1 MKTKNLWRVWLMSLA
16 AVLVLSVLSCGGDD
30 LETDPPTPPVL
41 PTENTGEVNFSINIE
56 GGGGTGSGTATDPA
70 IAQSG
75 DTLGVAITQKS
86 SYTDPNGTVFTCEPK
101 ATIKLFTAADTL
113 YVKDLKTLLDVKES
127 SNSQSTKTPAAN
139 MQTLQRVQKF
149 SVGGKEITFDLAH
162 DIYTYVNSQSR
173 KIEMPYIKVNPAKYG
188 AAKTEATRAA
198 AVAVAVTGIRL
209 KRLASPMQTR
219 ASTITDSAAYDVNVS
234 FTLDIESVNTKN
246 TNSQTLSFEAN
257 FVSVVETTTE
267 IPDPTMNFK
276 YELSHKSGTNS
287 GSSPYEV
294 ILGKPLS
301 LEWQQDASYQY
312 FSIVDRTS
320 MEIKFEP
327 KAYVRINT
335 AKVDTIWATDVSEL
349 QKSTVTKPTINSS
362 GDNPVENTG
371 SQVYTFAGQEVSL
384 NWGYQSY
391 NPMKIEDVDV
401 NLPYLSLSKPEIAD
415 MSVTEVPNGV
425 LKGKKGK
432 LYTISVTFNQ
442 TLSTVNVSEP
452 QSEQLQYVVK
462 YIGAIAEEEPKPAE
476 LVNIKYRKGYQW
488 FEPHDNIPLTYQYI
502 VYKDSI
508 FSDGTVHTSESRSGL
523 TTMEW
528 ELNNASAHGKFNQTI
543 EEVRSGNGSK
553 VKVYYFPIQDGDFDT
568 SYGNA
573 NISRTIA
580 VPDLS
585 IVTYK
590 EETPEIKN
598 PDQWDSYHGWNTS
611 APKVGWYWAD
621 FYYNNYVDVCNY
633 YTEAGGA
640 KLTFFNICSRWYNK
654 ILYVEDSINGGKLIT
669 FLGDES
675 DIDDIDYRPN
685 FDFNLHEESATMPTG
700 EPAKV
705 FTHTCTTTFLGRQ
718 FHYELVDTVYQYT
731 TPPFEGEV
739 TN

>member
-1 MKTKNLWRVWLMSLA
+1 MKTKNLWRVCLMSLA
-16 AVLVLSVLSCGGDD
+16 AVLVLSVLSCGGDE
-30 LETDPPTPPVL
+30 LEIDPPT
-41 PTENTGEVNFSINIE
+41 TENTGEVNFSINIE
-56 GGGGTGSGTATDPA
+56 GDGGTGSGTATNPA

-188 AAKTEATRAA
+188 AAKTEETRAA
-198 AVAVAVTGIRL
+198 AVAVTGIRL

-234 FTLDIESVNTKN
+234 FTLDIESVNAKN

-267 IPDPTMNFK
+267 VPDPTMNFK

-312 FSIVDRTS
+312 FSIANKTS
-320 MEIKFEP
+320 MVIKFEP

-401 NLPYLSLSKPEIAD
+401 NLPYLSLSTPEMAG

-432 LYTISVTFNQ
+432 LYTISVTFKQ

-528 ELNNASAHGKFNQTI
+528 GLSIESAHGHAYQSI

-598 PDQWDSYHGWNTS
+598 PDQWDSYPGWNPS

-621 FYYNNYVDVCNY
+621 FYYEENAAVYNY
-633 YTEAGGA
+633 YAEDRGQI
-640 KLTFFNICSRWYNK
+640 LTRFDIGSRWYNK

-675 DIDDIDYRPN
+675 DIDDIDYRPK
-685 FDFNLHEESATMPTG
+685 FDFNIHEESATMPTG

>member
-1 MKTKNLWRVWLMSLA
+1 MKTKNLWRVCLMSLA
-16 AVLVLSVLSCGGDD
+16 AVLVLSVLSCGGDE
-30 LETDPPTPPVL
+30 LEIDPPT
-41 PTENTGEVNFSINIE
+41 TENTGEVNFSINIE

-127 SNSQSTKTPAAN
+127 SNSQSTQTPAAN

-188 AAKTEATRAA
+188 AAKTEETRAA

-234 FTLDIESVNTKN
+234 FTLDIESVNAKN

-267 IPDPTMNFK
+267 VPDPTMNFK

-312 FSIVDRTS
+312 FSIANKTS
-320 MEIKFEP
+320 MVIKFEP

-401 NLPYLSLSKPEIAD
+401 NLPYLSLSTPEMAD

-432 LYTISVTFNQ
+432 LYTISVTFKQ

-452 QSEQLQYVVK
+452 QSEL
-462 YIGAIAEEEPKPAE
+462 
-476 LVNIKYRKGYQW
+476 
-488 FEPHDNIPLTYQYI
+488 
-502 VYKDSI
+502 S
-508 FSDGTVHTSESRSGL
+508 
-523 TTMEW
+523 
-528 ELNNASAHGKFNQTI
+528 
-543 EEVRSGNGSK
+543 
-553 VKVYYFPIQDGDFDT
+553 FP
-568 SYGNA
+568 
-573 NISRTIA
+573 
-580 VPDLS
+580 
-585 IVTYK
+585 
-590 EETPEIKN
+590 E
-598 PDQWDSYHGWNTS
+598 
-611 APKVGWYWAD
+611 
-621 FYYNNYVDVCNY
+621 
-633 YTEAGGA
+633 
-640 KLTFFNICSRWYNK
+640 
-654 ILYVEDSINGGKLIT
+654 
-669 FLGDES
+669 
-675 DIDDIDYRPN
+675 
-685 FDFNLHEESATMPTG
+685 
-700 EPAKV
+700 
-705 FTHTCTTTFLGRQ
+705 
-718 FHYELVDTVYQYT
+718 
-731 TPPFEGEV
+731 
-739 TN
+739 

>member
-1 MKTKNLWRVWLMSLA
+1 MKTKNLWRVCLMSLA
-16 AVLVLSVLSCGGDD
+16 AVLVLSVLSCGGDE
-30 LETDPPTPPVL
+30 LEIDPPT
-41 PTENTGEVNFSINIE
+41 TENTGEVNFSINIE
-56 GGGGTGSGTATDPA
+56 GGGGTGSGTATNPA

-113 YVKDLKTLLDVKES
+113 YVKDLKTLLDVKEI

-188 AAKTEATRAA
+188 AAKTEETRAA
-198 AVAVAVTGIRL
+198 AVAVTGIRL

-234 FTLDIESVNTKN
+234 FTLDIESVNAKN

-267 IPDPTMNFK
+267 VPDPTMNFK
-276 YELSHKSGTNS
+276 YELSHISGTNS
-287 GSSPYEV
+287 SSSPYEV

-312 FSIVDRTS
+312 FSIVNSTS
-320 MEIKFEP
+320 MVIKFEP
-327 KAYVRINT
+327 KAYVQINT

-349 QKSTVTKPTINSS
+349 KKSTVTKPTINSS
-362 GDNPVENTG
+362 GNNPVENTG

-401 NLPYLSLSKPEIAD
+401 NLPYLSLSTPEMAD

-432 LYTISVTFNQ
+432 LYTISVTFKQ

-528 ELNNASAHGKFNQTI
+528 ELTNASKHGNYNQTI
-543 EEVRSGNGSK
+543 EEVLSADGSK
-553 VKVYYFPIQDGDFDT
+553 VKVYYFARQTDFYDAAYR
-568 SYGNA
+568 S
-573 NISRTIA
+573 IKSSRKVA

-585 IVTYK
+585 TVTYK
-590 EETPEIKN
+590 EKTPEIKN
-598 PDQWDSYHGWNTS
+598 PDQRDSYPGWNPS

-621 FYYNNYVDVCNY
+621 FYYTNRVRVY
-633 YTEAGGA
+633 YSEEKGEF
-640 KLTFFNICSRWYNK
+640 LTLFNICSSWYNK

-675 DIDDIDYRPN
+675 DIDDIDYRPK
-685 FDFNLHEESATMPTG
+685 FDFNIHEESTTMPTG

>member
-1 MKTKNLWRVWLMSLA
+1 MKAKNLWRVCLMSLA

-86 SYTDPNGTVFTCEPK
+86 SYTDPNGKVFTCEPK

-188 AAKTEATRAA
+188 AAKTEETRAA
-198 AVAVAVTGIRL
+198 AVAVTGIRL

-234 FTLDIESVNTKN
+234 FTLDIESVNAKN

-267 IPDPTMNFK
+267 VPDPTMNFK

-312 FSIVDRTS
+312 FSIANKTS
-320 MEIKFEP
+320 MVIKFEP

-349 QKSTVTKPTINSS
+349 QKSTVTKPTINST

-401 NLPYLSLSKPEIAD
+401 NLPYLSLSTPEMAD

-432 LYTISVTFNQ
+432 LYTISVTFKQ

-528 ELNNASAHGKFNQTI
+528 ELTNASKHGNYNQTI
-543 EEVRSGNGSK
+543 EEVLSDNGTK
-553 VKVYYFPIQDGDFDT
+553 VKVYYFAKQTD
-568 SYGNA
+568 SYDA
-573 NISRTIA
+573 AYRSIKSSRKVA

-585 IVTYK
+585 TVTYK
-590 EETPEIKN
+590 ERTPEIRN
-598 PDQWDSYHGWNTS
+598 PDQWNSYPGWNPS

-621 FYYNNYVDVCNY
+621 FYYKNRVIVY
-633 YTEAGGA
+633 YSEEKGEL
-640 KLTFFNICSRWYNK
+640 LTLFNICSRWYNK

-675 DIDDIDYRPN
+675 DIDDIDYRPK
-685 FDFNLHEESATMPTG
+685 FDFNIHEESATMPTG

>member
-1 MKTKNLWRVWLMSLA
+1 MSLA
-16 AVLVLSVLSCGGDD
+16 AVLVLSVLSCGGDE
-30 LETDPPTPPVL
+30 LEIAPPT
-41 PTENTGEVNFSINIE
+41 TENTGEVNFSINIE
-56 GGGGTGSGTATDPA
+56 GDGGTGSGTATNPA

-188 AAKTEATRAA
+188 AAKTEETRAA
-198 AVAVAVTGIRL
+198 AVAVTGIRL

-234 FTLDIESVNTKN
+234 FTLDIESVNAKN

-312 FSIVDRTS
+312 FSIANKTS
-320 MEIKFEP
+320 MVIKFEP

-401 NLPYLSLSKPEIAD
+401 NLPYLSLSTPEMAG

-432 LYTISVTFNQ
+432 LYTISVTFKQ

-528 ELNNASAHGKFNQTI
+528 GLSIESAHGHAYQSI

-598 PDQWDSYHGWNTS
+598 PDQWDSYPGWNPS

-621 FYYNNYVDVCNY
+621 FYYEENAAVYNY
-633 YTEAGGA
+633 YAEDRGQI
-640 KLTFFNICSRWYNK
+640 LTRFDIGSRWYNK

-675 DIDDIDYRPN
+675 DIDDIDYRPK
-685 FDFNLHEESATMPTG
+685 FDFNIHEESTTMPTG